1 MERKEIEKTIA
12 TCTPSEF
19 MAQCYKIAGKTK
31 TLFEMAGIADIRK
44 RMPEYKEEDTPEER
58 KAKMKKQG
66 RDNLWAIFD
75 ELFGVMCFI
84 GPSEID
90 SDNGMELTAKCI
102 EMLGD
107 ENVATFLVSLSKIL
121 RQRKSSTFCLVWIS
135 TSRRSLARNM

>member
-1 MERKEIEKTIA
+1 MERKEIGKTIA

-19 MAQCYKIAGKTK
+19 MAQCYKIAGKAK

-75 ELFGVMCFI
+75 ELFGKYPKETTELFGLMCFI
-84 GPSEID
+84 DPSEID
-90 SDNGMELTAKCI
+90 NYNGMELTAKCI
-102 EMLGD
+102 DMLGD

-121 RQRKSSTFCLVWIS
+121 R
-135 TSRRSLARNM
+135 

>member
-1 MERKEIEKTIA
+1 
-12 TCTPSEF
+12 
-19 MAQCYKIAGKTK
+19 MAQCYKIAGKAK

-75 ELFGVMCFI
+75 ELFGKYPRETTELFGLMCFI
-84 GPSEID
+84 EPSEID
-90 SDNGMELTAKCI
+90 NYNGMELTAKCI
-102 EMLGD
+102 DMLGD

-121 RQRKSSTFCLVWIS
+121 R
-135 TSRRSLARNM
+135 